1 MSGVQKPQ
9 VNVHNQETGPE
20 ASRENVPVLERVLYV
35 LKSGG
40 VSGLYADAALL
51 AELASL
57 AVDASPTYAAV
68 RATLQKQRA
77 SIRDLEK
84 VLKPLV
90 QKIWA
95 ERSAAAAPSG
105 GTEYSV
111 KDGRLARER
120 QTQDGAVMVPL
131 ANFDCRIV
139 YQTVHDDGADQTT
152 YLTLEGALPDGRP
165 LPRVDVRADEFPRMD
180 WPIERWGAEAV
191 VLAGPGTK
199 DHLRAA
205 IQLLSGSP
213 PRRTVFSHVGWRE
226 IAGEWYYLHAG
237 GAIGASGND
246 PAVEVS
252 LPEALSRFRLPD
264 PPDGK
269 HLQRAVRANLCLAT
283 RLAPDR
289 IAFPLLV
296 APARAALGDVDCS
309 IHLCGPT
316 GCFKTELAALAQQH
330 FGAEMDSRHLPA
342 SWSSTGNSLEVTA
355 FAAKDALLSVDDF
368 APSGGTGDVQRLH
381 READR
386 ILRAQGNRSGR
397 SRLRSDGTLRTPR
410 PPRGLIFSTG
420 EDTPRGQSL
429 RSRMFNLEVSPGDIN
444 KDRLSFSQRDAR
456 IGLYA
461 QAMAGFLHWLAPR
474 YAKIRGRLRGEHAAI
489 RSRVNPAGL
498 HARTP
503 GIVADLAL
511 GLEYWL
517 RFAVDVGA
525 IDEGERSDLTLR
537 GWNAFCEEAAEQA
550 AHVAA
555 AEPTNLFLRFLVAV
569 LASGRAHVTGPDGW
583 KPADNPQAWGWV
595 QGETGTDWKPRGRQ
609 IGWVDDKGFLFLEP
623 EAVYAEVQ
631 QFAGTQ
637 GESLPV
643 SARTL
648 TKRLHEKKLLAVTDT
663 AGGKTRYTVRRTLQ
677 GERREVLC
685 LFARSLY
692 PSDEGGTVAEPWR
705 TRETGV
711 RQTASEC
718 ANGALAKPECATAST
733 RENAGKNGHSRE
745 LAHSAHSETNIGVYA
760 HEPAHTQEEG
770 LDLDDC

>member
-368 APSGGTGDVQRLH
+368 APSGGTGD
-381 READR
+381 
-386 ILRAQGNRSGR
+386 
-397 SRLRSDGTLRTPR
+397 
-410 PPRGLIFSTG
+410 
-420 EDTPRGQSL
+420 
-429 RSRMFNLEVSPGDIN
+429 
-444 KDRLSFSQRDAR
+444 
-456 IGLYA
+456 
-461 QAMAGFLHWLAPR
+461 
-474 YAKIRGRLRGEHAAI
+474 
-489 RSRVNPAGL
+489 
-498 HARTP
+498 
-503 GIVADLAL
+503 
-511 GLEYWL
+511 
-517 RFAVDVGA
+517 
-525 IDEGERSDLTLR
+525 
-537 GWNAFCEEAAEQA
+537 
-550 AHVAA
+550 
-555 AEPTNLFLRFLVAV
+555 
-569 LASGRAHVTGPDGW
+569 
-583 KPADNPQAWGWV
+583 
-595 QGETGTDWKPRGRQ
+595 
-609 IGWVDDKGFLFLEP
+609 
-623 EAVYAEVQ
+623 
-631 QFAGTQ
+631 
-637 GESLPV
+637 
-643 SARTL
+643 
-648 TKRLHEKKLLAVTDT
+648 
-663 AGGKTRYTVRRTLQ
+663 
-677 GERREVLC
+677 
-685 LFARSLY
+685 
-692 PSDEGGTVAEPWR
+692 
-705 TRETGV
+705 
-711 RQTASEC
+711 
-718 ANGALAKPECATAST
+718 
-733 RENAGKNGHSRE
+733 
-745 LAHSAHSETNIGVYA
+745 
-760 HEPAHTQEEG
+760 
-770 LDLDDC
+770 